1 MVLGWT
7 FQPILG
13 NTKFLKMKYLTGKE
27 GRRDCTL
34 LYYCVQSSDY
44 LRCVDILNHKI
55 TPLIRLL
62 IIQNYPMKK
71 QTLSQE
77 FRQNNIKSLR
87 KLVNH
92 HSPICINIHLIYLFS
107 LEGKSSRLSSILFIL
122 YLFVICYKTLNW
134 IITISFTTFSYPLHS
149 NRRAV
154 ILMYTW
160 TRIILASTWTIQ
172 SWRNSPRNHYSLWTF
187 LAF

>member
-1 MVLGWT
+1 
-7 FQPILG
+7 
-13 NTKFLKMKYLTGKE
+13 MKHLTGKE

-62 IIQNYPMKK
+62 IIQNYPMRK

-77 FRQNNIKSLR
+77 FQQNNIKYLK
-87 KLVNH
+87 KLVNN

-107 LEGKSSRLSSILFIL
+107 LEGRSSRLSSILLFSVFVCFFKL
-122 YLFVICYKTLNW
+122 TVHTNPTVVLLTMCYLIG
-134 IITISFTTFSYPLHS
+134 
-149 NRRAV
+149 
-154 ILMYTW
+154 
-160 TRIILASTWTIQ
+160 
-172 SWRNSPRNHYSLWTF
+172 
-187 LAF
+187 

>member
-1 MVLGWT
+1 
-7 FQPILG
+7 
-13 NTKFLKMKYLTGKE
+13 MKYLTGKE

-107 LEGKSSRLSSILFIL
+107 LEGKSSRLSSILLFSVLLDKKSRFTWFCSIL
-122 YLFVICYKTLNW
+122 STKEQLVQTTEDKFLHLCELFRFALLCQVV
-134 IITISFTTFSYPLHS
+134 SS
-149 NRRAV
+149 A
-154 ILMYTW
+154 
-160 TRIILASTWTIQ
+160 
-172 SWRNSPRNHYSLWTF
+172 YSVSIVAYNL
-187 LAF
+187 L

>member
-1 MVLGWT
+1 MALGWT
-7 FQPILG
+7 FLLVLSKY
-13 NTKFLKMKYLTGKE
+13 KFLKSYFTGKE

-62 IIQNYPMKK
+62 IIQKCPMRK

-87 KLVNH
+87 KLVNY
-92 HSPICINIHLIYLFS
+92 HSPIVFIFIYIYLFS
-107 LEGKSSRLSSILFIL
+107 IERAGHHDCPLF
-122 YLFVICYKTLNW
+122 Y
-134 IITISFTTFSYPLHS
+134 
-149 NRRAV
+149 
-154 ILMYTW
+154 
-160 TRIILASTWTIQ
+160 
-172 SWRNSPRNHYSLWTF
+172 YSLFCSIWNRDF
-187 LAF
+187 LVLCY

>member
-1 MVLGWT
+1 
-7 FQPILG
+7 
-13 NTKFLKMKYLTGKE
+13 MKYLTGKE

-107 LEGKSSRLSSILFIL
+107 LEGRSSQLSSIL
-122 YLFVICYKTLNW
+122 LFSVLLDKKSRFLG
-134 IITISFTTFSYPLHS
+134 FVPSYQ
-149 NRRAV
+149 
-154 ILMYTW
+154 YT
-160 TRIILASTWTIQ
+160 
-172 SWRNSPRNHYSLWTF
+172 
-187 LAF
+187 